1 MLHKATRETAADQFF
16 YALLEID
23 WDKQILITIPDMQW
37 TMKHFWHI
45 SDLEAPMMRNKIQIM
60 TKPKVLLLGGL
71 NVVPAKQKICHNFLI
86 LMIISCKNTLLLV

>member
-16 YALLEID
+16 NALLEID
-23 WDKQILITIPDMQW
+23 WDKQILVTIPDMQW

-45 SDLEAPMMRNKIQIM
+45 SDLKPPMMCNKIQIM

-71 NVVPAKQKICHNFLI
+71 NVVPAKQKICHKLMI